1 MHIPKTRIMMI
12 STHGY
17 VAGTPPLGRA
27 DTGGQ
32 VVYVLELS
40 RKLAAMGCQ
49 VDVWTRQ
56 FEDQPATE
64 EVGPGLRV
72 LRAPCGG
79 EDFIPKER
87 LAQHLPEWVAASLA
101 RMEVESLGYDLIISH
116 YWDAGVAG
124 AALSAHLGI
133 RHYHVPHSLGAWKRR
148 QMHEDF
154 PGTGPE
160 LDRTY
165 NFAERISA
173 ERRVYQSSTAVVE
186 LN

>member
-1 MHIPKTRIMMI
+1 MMI

-49 VDVWTRQ
+49 VDVWTRR

-79 EDFIPKER
+79 DAFIPKEH
-87 LAQHLPEWVAASLA
+87 LARHLPEWVAGVLA
-101 RMEVESLGYDLIISH
+101 RMEGESLGYDLIIATIGTPASPAPP
-116 YWDAGVAG
+116 WPPSCPDPPLPC
-124 AALSAHLGI
+124 AA
-133 RHYHVPHSLGAWKRR
+133 
-148 QMHEDF
+148 
-154 PGTGPE
+154 
-160 LDRTY
+160 
-165 NFAERISA
+165 
-173 ERRVYQSSTAVVE
+173 
-186 LN
+186 